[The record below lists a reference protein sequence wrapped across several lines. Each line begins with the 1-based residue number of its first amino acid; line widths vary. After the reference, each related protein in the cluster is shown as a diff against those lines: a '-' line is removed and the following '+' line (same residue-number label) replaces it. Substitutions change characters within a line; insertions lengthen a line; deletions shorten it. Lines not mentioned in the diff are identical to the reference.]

1 MGENVYSLGE
11 RSTGLL
17 HGHLHEPLLWL
28 INGPE
33 GLDLKAAK
41 YDRVNQRLYKQ
52 KTFLCWEFGCFNMDE
67 GRERAICTQQIKTFS
82 CMKFHTHPMANAL
95 LINSL
100 LNLIK
105 EI

>member
-1 MGENVYSLGE
+1 MHLVGENVYSLGE

-33 GLDLKAAK
+33 GLDMKAAK
-41 YDRVNQRLYKQ
+41 YDRVNQRLYKR

-67 GRERAICTQQIKTFS
+67 GRERTI
-82 CMKFHTHPMANAL
+82 
-95 LINSL
+95 
-100 LNLIK
+100 
-105 EI
+105 